1 LFGAIPFKFI
11 TFWLFWALSIFAKEE
26 IKILTHAK
34 QKTLVRGSF
43 VNSPSHQS
51 DILLTGHLVISQ
63 FCQLAIWL
71 SQFCQL
77 AIWPTYHFVN

>member
-34 QKTLVRGSF
+34 QKTLVRGTF
-43 VNSPSHQS
+43 VNLSSRQIAVLS
-51 DILLTGHLVISQ
+51 IGHLVNSQ
-63 FCQLAIWL
+63 FCQ
-71 SQFCQL
+71 
-77 AIWPTYHFVN
+77 